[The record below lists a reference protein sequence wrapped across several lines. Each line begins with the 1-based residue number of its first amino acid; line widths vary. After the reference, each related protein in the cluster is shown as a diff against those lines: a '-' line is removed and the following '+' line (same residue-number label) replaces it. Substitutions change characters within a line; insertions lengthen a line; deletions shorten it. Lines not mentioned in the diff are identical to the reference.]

1 MSWEAKLREV
11 GPAVWLVCTCM
22 RGVFFP
28 RPAQGA
34 QFCGGP
40 EAEGT
45 RGCVLTGSP
54 KSGFRG
60 MRVYQGILW
69 AHLKEAQLTA
79 DKVQKAI
86 SGEVRLQSRPGPEVC
101 FIAAHAR

>member
-1 MSWEAKLREV
+1 
-11 GPAVWLVCTCM
+11 
-22 RGVFFP
+22 
-28 RPAQGA
+28 
-34 QFCGGP
+34 
-40 EAEGT
+40 
-45 RGCVLTGSP
+45 
-54 KSGFRG
+54 